1 MIRSKVQV
9 NALTPDRPVMD
20 QSAVNLQRLTEEH
33 DRLQIRT
40 SKLQK
45 QLNDTV
51 AEYEQRIKS
60 LEEENSEVRSNL
72 EFISLERNVLSEMVS
87 ELEESLTRAK
97 EASSEEESQRQLA
110 TQSQHDL
117 VNKM

>member
-1 MIRSKVQV
+1 MIRSKVHV
-9 NALTPDRPVMD
+9 NAVTPDRPVMD

-51 AEYEQRIKS
+51 AEYEQRIKC
-60 LEEENSEVRSNL
+60 LEEESSEVRSNL

-87 ELEESLTRAK
+87 ELEESLARAK
-97 EASSEEESQRQLA
+97 EARCEDESQRQLA
-110 TQSQHDL
+110 SQSQQEM
-117 VNKM
+117 VSKM